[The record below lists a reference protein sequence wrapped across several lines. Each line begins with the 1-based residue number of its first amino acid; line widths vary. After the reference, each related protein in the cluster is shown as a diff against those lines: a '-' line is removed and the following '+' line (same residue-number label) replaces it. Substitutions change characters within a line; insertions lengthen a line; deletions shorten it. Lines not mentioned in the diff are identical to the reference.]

1 MGEWVAK
8 GNNGWATLTFVHFG
22 HDSPDLRGMEGKEIQ
37 SLGVGVLVV
46 VDHSGQ
52 NLEGTY
58 VAGAGGSP
66 PAFHSV
72 GQRSDPAVRKDVVGM
87 AFPCDEG
94 NLFRL

>member
-8 GNNGWATLTFVHFG
+8 GNNGSATLTCVHFG
-22 HDSPDLRGMEGKEIQ
+22 HDSPDLRDKEGKEIQ
-37 SLGVGVLVV
+37 SLDVGVLVV
-46 VDHSGQ
+46 EDRNGQ

-58 VAGAGGSP
+58 VAGAEGNP

-72 GQRSDPAVRKDVVGM
+72 GQRSDQAVRKDVVGT
-87 AFPCDEG
+87 AFPCDAG